1 MTAIAYKD
9 GILAADT
16 QSVWGRGT
24 ISSLNMIKVWHGHR
38 GALVGSSGSF
48 AFEGVYKRA
57 TESPEFDWRS
67 WRSESDD
74 FEGIFIHREIGT
86 VIFPGT
92 LPAFLVPKDTPYV
105 VLGVADQFLEGA
117 MAAGASAAEA
127 VALAIR
133 CRADCGGE
141 VLCITWQN

>member
-24 ISSLNMIKVWHGHR
+24 ISSLNMTKVWHGHR
-38 GALVGSSGSF
+38 GALVGSAGSF
-48 AFEGVYKRA
+48 AFGGVYRRA
-57 TESPEFDWRS
+57 TQSLEFDWTS
-67 WRSESDD
+67 WRSENDN
-74 FEGIFIHREIGT
+74 FEGIFVHREIGI
-86 VIFPGT
+86 VIFSAT
-92 LPAFLVPKDTPYV
+92 SPAFVVPKDTPYV
-105 VLGVADQFLEGA
+105 ALGVGDDFLEGA

-141 VLCITWQN
+141 VLCITWQD